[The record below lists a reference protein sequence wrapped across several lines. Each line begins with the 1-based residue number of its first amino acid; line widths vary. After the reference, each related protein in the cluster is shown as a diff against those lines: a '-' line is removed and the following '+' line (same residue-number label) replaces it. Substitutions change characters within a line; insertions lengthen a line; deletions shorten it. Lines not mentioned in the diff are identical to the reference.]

1 LLEEL
6 NAIQR
11 RIGMILPLVRQDSA
25 FSDAHRKVAVLM
37 EQSLSACVSLLDRKG
52 RHYRETV
59 CRTLWGFHNLPRAFL
74 SDEHSEKITSED
86 ALRYFRAYLLADD

>member
-1 LLEEL
+1 MLEEL

-11 RIGMILPLVRQDSA
+11 KVESLLLIASEDSA

-52 RHYRETV
+52 RHYRETI

-74 SDEHSEKITSED
+74 SGEHREKITPED
-86 ALRYFRAYLLADD
+86 ALRYFEAYMQAGD